1 MTGDAGEQ
9 SRYILT
15 DDGAFLRLRWA
26 AGVTMGEK
34 DIHSTIAAVTA
45 ASPGGRRPLLVS
57 IGLVEGI
64 TAEARHLLIEDTCSS
79 RTAVVGVDEMGKVLT
94 AFNYRS
100 VTPSRYFTD
109 EADALEWLMSAP
121 EVIGDDHLTDPAD
134 AFDTWLDNNLL
145 MVEWSVGANV
155 TGRTADALVQAV
167 GALSGS
173 ARLPL
178 LSLSTAVAS
187 FTEEATEII
196 AQQLDVTALAIVGVE
211 EDRMIESSSSP
222 QLPKPQYAV
231 GYFGV
236 VAEARRWLARV
247 PRT

>member
-1 MTGDAGEQ
+1 MTRDAGEQ
-9 SRYILT
+9 SRYTLT

-26 AGVTMGEK
+26 AGVTMGQE
-34 DIHSTIAAVTA
+34 DVHSTIAAVTA

-109 EADALEWLMSAP
+109 EADALEWLTSAP
-121 EVIGDDHLTDPAD
+121 EAFGEDSPTDPAD

-145 MVEWSVGANV
+145 MAEWSQGAHV
-155 TGRTADALVQAV
+155 DGPTAEALVRAV
-167 GALSGS
+167 DALSGS

-178 LSLSTAVAS
+178 LSLSSAVAS
-187 FTEEATEII
+187 FTEEAFEVF
-196 AQQLDVTALAIVGVE
+196 AQQLEVTALAIVGIE
-211 EDRMIESSSSP
+211 EDNTIGPAP
-222 QLPKPQYAV
+222 QQPLKPQYAI
-231 GYFGV
+231 GYFSD
-236 VAEARRWLARV
+236 VADARRWLARV
-247 PRT
+247 PST